1 MKKIKYS
8 ILIILLLAIS
18 FTFTSEIYPL
28 QIEDNLI
35 SMSPKKPAIKKGA
48 EQDQI
53 KTAYK
58 DLPESEKAALQSLL
72 MTSTPDSLEKK
83 SIIVMAK
90 FLENKLLRSESP
102 FGRDITSNYFL
113 YIYNALPD
121 FVDPN
126 ERHQGYYMEEA
137 KGSAQERLMAYAI
150 YRIDRSP
157 ENIEKL
163 FEYARPFIRQYL
175 TPAHYESYGISRKVL
190 ALLGVY
196 NELENVK
203 NFREKLLAAAKKCDS
218 ITGMGLKVKGL
229 EKYEETKGSAY
240 GFSSWDLSELICSEL
255 GIDRHSPYYGS
266 PEWSFWM
273 RRAVEGNMDTV
284 HAILMELNSNN
295 K

>member
-1 MKKIKYS
+1 MKKIKHS
-8 ILIILLLAIS
+8 FILLLLFAAPFFLI
-18 FTFTSEIYPL
+18 SEIYPL
-28 QIEDNLI
+28 QIGDNLI

-58 DLPESEKAALQSLL
+58 DLPESEKTTLQSLL
-72 MTSTPDSLEKK
+72 MTSSLDALDKK
-83 SIIVMAK
+83 SITVMAK
-90 FLENKLLRSESP
+90 FLEAKLVRSDSP

-121 FVDPN
+121 FVNPN

-137 KGSAQERLMAYAI
+137 KGSARDRLMAYAV

-163 FEYARPFIRQYL
+163 FEHARPFIKQYL
-175 TPAHYESYGISRKVL
+175 TPAHYENYGINRKVS
-190 ALLGVY
+190 ALLEVY

-218 ITGMGLKVKGL
+218 ITGMGPKVKGL

-240 GFSSWDLSELICSEL
+240 GFSSWELSELICSEL

-273 RRAVEGNMDTV
+273 RRAREGNMDTV

>member
-8 ILIILLLAIS
+8 ILIILLLAVS

-28 QIEDNLI
+28 QIGDNLI

-48 EQDQI
+48 EQDQV

-58 DLPESEKAALQSLL
+58 DLPESEKTSLQSMLKTTRL
-72 MTSTPDSLEKK
+72 ESLEKK
-83 SIIVMAK
+83 SIDIMAK
-90 FLENKLLRSESP
+90 YLGSKLLGNSSP
-102 FGRDITSNYFL
+102 FGTDITSNYFL
-113 YIYNALPD
+113 YIYNALPE
-121 FVDPN
+121 FVASG

-137 KGSAQERLMAYAI
+137 KGRAQDRLMAYAI

-163 FEYARPFIRQYL
+163 FEYARPFIKQYL
-175 TPAHYESYGISRKVL
+175 TPAHYESYGINRKVSN
-190 ALLGVY
+190 LLSVY
-196 NELENVK
+196 GELENIK
-203 NFREKLLAAAKKCDS
+203 NYREKLLTAAKKCDS
-218 ITGMGLKVKGL
+218 ITGMGPKIKGL

-273 RRAVEGNMDTV
+273 RRAREGNMDTV
-284 HAILMELNSNN
+284 HAILMELNFRND
-295 K
+295 